1 MLTVEDVVTLTGHE
15 DELVRDLAITLLQR
29 PFAELAE
36 ILAPHELAIR
46 ASARVRRP
54 LPRAILV
61 PSQML
66 HGDPT
71 AGRVRYEGAP
81 RPGDPSVRALP
92 PAPTSSAYASGA
104 PIVVRPPADA
114 SAVAHELA
122 GARPGDP
129 SAR

>member
-1 MLTVEDVVTLTGHE
+1 MSTTPEDLLTLAEHK
-15 DELVRDLAITLLQR
+15 DEVLQR
-29 PFAELAE
+29 LSALERRLSALERHLRLELE
-36 ILAPHELAIR
+36 
-46 ASARVRRP
+46 
-54 LPRAILV
+54 PRAILV

-114 SAVAHELA
+114 SADALELA
-122 GARPGDP
+122 GVRPGDP
-129 SAR
+129 SAQ